1 MIFRKHGMNPDKSIR
16 WHLNSDKKK
25 KRIKLYPG
33 PGNRKMT
40 RFVSNSYSALYRI
53 YFSKRGKRERKKEGT
68 KIFNNLYS
76 YSYWTP
82 VAAGRTHH
90 FSCTQRARTANR
102 RLIQRAHATTRTRI
116 GSTFRLTFVKQRTN
130 PSAYATVIISEL
142 TDFLTRL
149 TIFQIMT
156 IISLPPPL
164 LPSHPLPYPQPA
176 WIFNIDKSP
185 SSPPQSP
192 SPGIHLSSGRFTK
205 DISFGK
211 SEDSSIYKIPVRKP
225 RPWIVVLIFTTL
237 FSHPPVG
244 NVNIESCKSRNNLF
258 NLVYLDSSIN
268 SSIPR

>member
-1 MIFRKHGMNPDKSIR
+1 
-16 WHLNSDKKK
+16 
-25 KRIKLYPG
+25 
-33 PGNRKMT
+33 
-40 RFVSNSYSALYRI
+40 
-53 YFSKRGKRERKKEGT
+53 
-68 KIFNNLYS
+68 
-76 YSYWTP
+76 
-82 VAAGRTHH
+82 
-90 FSCTQRARTANR
+90 
-102 RLIQRAHATTRTRI
+102 
-116 GSTFRLTFVKQRTN
+116 
-130 PSAYATVIISEL
+130 
-142 TDFLTRL
+142 
-149 TIFQIMT
+149 MT

-244 NVNIESCKSRNNLF
+244 NVNIEFRKSRNNLF

-268 SSIPR
+268 SSITYKNNYLFKYLEEIFLKKNVNAIAIVEHVHPEENRTPSTDITRIKQIRHSVRVILAAYIGPVSLRPSIVSIKPSFSVLLPLLSPDQPNHPSGTTLFQPRPQRER